1 MIQKKQIIMIGDR
14 VLIDPDAGQDRTQ
27 TGLYLPP
34 TVKEKDKVQGGV
46 VVKVGPGYPYQ
57 DPYKSDEPWSARKM
71 NDLRYIPLQIYEGDY
86 ALFLR
91 EAAFEI
97 EFEGRK
103 YLIVGYGSIL
113 AVVRGEVGL

>member
-1 MIQKKQIIMIGDR
+1 MEQKKQIIMIGDR

-34 TVKEKDKVQGGV
+34 TVKEKDRVQGGFII
-46 VVKVGPGYPYQ
+46 KVGPGYPYQ
-57 DPYKSDEPWSARKM
+57 DPYRDNEPWSARKM

-97 EFEGRK
+97 EFDGK
-103 YLIVGYGSIL
+103 KLLIVPYSSIL
-113 AVVRGEVGL
+113 AVVRGELGL